1 MEHQYRRFPTEEEI
15 RLGQEARDYPRE
27 SISAPSGFGAVQPMS
42 TLDLVGLLG
51 LAPMMMG
58 GGKGGAT
65 ASGARRGTFPRFNRP
80 SPQHFPESYVAHP
93 NRARALPAPP
103 LEFETRQRA
112 AEGERVKSVY
122 QGQLLNL
129 PDEKHWV
136 TAAKAGNPEA
146 VEVLTSRA
154 EQLTKKISREY
165 SRPVPSVK
173 GKPAEGMLSP
183 EEMQAE
189 ARKIVQE
196 SIREYDPN
204 NPSGATFGTYVA
216 HALRNRLYDYSTELS
231 FGSEIPDKVRR
242 SMAFLG
248 KYDAETQK
256 RATISPTR
264 TGEVLPPELAS
275 IHMRSMKGR
284 SMAPEKIR
292 ELRGRL
298 SAPSKLDLP
307 AAELTNQG
315 DLQNYMKERKYSPDQ
330 SIAELRLLVSQLPPK
345 ERQAVEAYITEGTGT
360 GEAGTTGFRE
370 VGQRAGIS
378 HEMARKN
385 LNKAIESLRKLY
397 GVQKPIPEISGGSDV
412 GFPENISGRYTL
424 PVGNFHP
431 ELERLVRRMASPG
444 GGQPSDWPDR
454 IGLTP
459 GAQFRRDEPGYKAM
473 FGNPAEDFFPGTKE
487 RPGSGATMTDTYIKL
502 KNILNAMPTMYGR
515 Q

>member
-27 SISAPSGFGAVQPMS
+27 SISAPSGFGAVVPQQPQMS

-51 LAPMMMG
+51 LTPMMLG
-58 GGKGGAT
+58 GGKSAAPAAAGM
-65 ASGARRGTFPRFNRP
+65 ARPSRFTRP

-103 LEFETRQRA
+103 SEFETRQRA

-183 EEMQAE
+183 EEMRAE

-204 NPSGATFGTYVA
+204 NPFGATFGTYVA

-242 SMAFLG
+242 SMAFLS

-256 RATISPTR
+256 RATVSPTR

-298 SAPSKLDLP
+298 EAPSKLDLP

-315 DLQNYMKERKYSPDQ
+315 ALQSYMKERKYSPDQ

-397 GVQKPIPEISGGSDV
+397 GVQKPIPEIGGGS
-412 GFPENISGRYTL
+412 GIGEAAGIPTF
-424 PVGNFHP
+424 NFGP
-431 ELERLVRRMASPG
+431 ELKRLGKSM
-444 GGQPSDWPDR
+444 GGQPADWTRRQPPAQNIR
-454 IGLTP
+454 AETEKP
-459 GAQFRRDEPGYKAM
+459 GRDFF
-473 FGNPAEDFFPGTKE
+473 FGNPKEDFYPGVATPTKPDIGLMGNTYAKL
-487 RPGSGATMTDTYIKL
+487 RALIQAMTPYYQHGA
-502 KNILNAMPTMYGR
+502 